1 MRFDNSE
8 LIRLKQKCDELNR
21 LSARREDCLRYLKG
35 LQQKQPELLQKLM
48 KETGERDSMSQKMS
62 SSSIYSWFNK
72 KQFLKEMEEAEEA
85 EQIYA
90 ATGAEYERV
99 LAELEKADIAI
110 EERKNAREEYSD
122 CYIRTA
128 GRLKASPG
136 PQADRMRAIAD
147 ERKLS
152 VEQKKAIEEAT
163 AYCSA
168 AIREAAALSEPIP
181 KLLNAMELITSG
193 YWHQLWGI
201 AKLVQAALARHE
213 EGLRQ
218 DIKDMVFLL
227 RRSKLSFGAEELP
240 AIEANLRKALEAFLR
255 ECGDGRTQNP
265 VKTGNDVQSL
275 KRYSD
280 EIGERLLQI
289 SADMREAATDLDRRA
304 AELSNEEEALL
315 LSEFDIP
322 EKTYT
327 PHPPADETTEE

>member
-35 LQQKQPELLQKLM
+35 LQEKQPELLQKLM

-128 GRLKASPG
+128 GHLKASPG
-136 PQADRMRAIAD
+136 PQGDRMRAIA
-147 ERKLS
+147 EEMKLS

-168 AIREAAALSEPIP
+168 AIRTAAALSEPIP
-181 KLLNAMELITSG
+181 KLLNAMDLITAG

-201 AKLVQAALARHE
+201 AKLVQAALVRHE
-213 EGLRQ
+213 EELRQ
-218 DIKDMVFLL
+218 NVKDMVYLL

-240 AIEANLRKALEAFLR
+240 AIEENLRKALETFLR

-265 VKTGNDVQSL
+265 VKTGNDVQNL

-289 SADMREAATDLDRRA
+289 SADMREAATDLDRRS

-327 PHPPADETTEE
+327 PHPPTDETTEE